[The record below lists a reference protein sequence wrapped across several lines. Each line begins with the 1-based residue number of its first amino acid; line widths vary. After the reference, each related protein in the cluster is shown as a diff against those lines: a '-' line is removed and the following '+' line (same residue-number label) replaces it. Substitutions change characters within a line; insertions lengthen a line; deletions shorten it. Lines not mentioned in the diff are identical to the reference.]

1 MAKRKQISDVLS
13 GQRAAL
19 YIRVSTHWQIDK
31 DSLPVQREE
40 LINYSKYALGITSYE
55 VFEDAG
61 YSAKNTERP
70 AYQAM
75 MARMRTGEF
84 SHLIVWK
91 LDRISRNLLDFAA
104 MYEELKQLGITFV
117 SKNEQFDTSS
127 AMGEAMLK
135 IILVFA
141 ELERKVTSERV
152 TSIMYSRAANGQWN
166 GGKVPFGYDYDKATK
181 EFSINEREAAVI
193 RMIYD
198 KYDEL
203 HSLLAV
209 ARFLNEK
216 GITSRK
222 GKHWNP
228 TTVGIILKNPFYI
241 GTYRYNYRNENDGLK
256 NWTIKE
262 ESEWILTE
270 DHHPAII
277 DADRW
282 REVGMTLYK
291 NRRSNKEGGSTYYRK
306 NTHIFA
312 GLLKCGNCGSYFQAT
327 IDRKRA
333 DGWRPSIYLCSR
345 HRRFD
350 DCDNKYIS
358 DVTLGPF
365 VLNYI
370 ANIMK
375 AQRSFGKTT
384 SIETLEK
391 KLLRGPLFADVEH
404 IEGVGL
410 QELYDMLRRGAVPTV
425 EYMSKRVQEATEK
438 PEAQERDL
446 LAAERRRNERA
457 LSRLKSLFLYG
468 EEAISEKDYVIEQ
481 KRLTDAIQKIDDRLE
496 EIEKNSSQHFT
507 ISDDEFITKASY
519 FIMSQKLTDKR
530 EVNYEH
536 LIRKIDPQLVKDFVN
551 SVCQNFC
558 ILDGRVEAIRFKN
571 GMEHRFLYRSQE

>member
-1 MAKRKQISDVLS
+1 
-13 GQRAAL
+13 
-19 YIRVSTHWQIDK
+19 
-31 DSLPVQREE
+31 
-40 LINYSKYALGITSYE
+40 
-55 VFEDAG
+55 
-61 YSAKNTERP
+61 
-70 AYQAM
+70 

-181 EFSINEREAAVI
+181 EFSINEREAAVV

-198 KYDEL
+198 KYEEL

-241 GTYRYNYRNENDGLK
+241 GTYRYNYRNENGGLK

-277 DADRW
+277 DVDRW

-327 IDRKRA
+327 TDRKRA

-345 HRRFD
+345 HRRFN

-536 LIRKIDPQLVKDFVN
+536 LIRKIDPQIVKDFVN

-571 GMEHRFLYRSQE
+571 GMEHRFLYRSPE

>member
-1 MAKRKQISDVLS
+1 MAKRVSDILN

-40 LINYSKYALGITSYE
+40 LINYCKYALGITSYE

-61 YSAKNTERP
+61 YSGKNTDRP
-70 AYQAM
+70 DYLRM
-75 MARMRTGEF
+75 MARIRSCEF
-84 SHLIVWK
+84 TYLLVWK

-117 SKNEQFDTSS
+117 SKNEQFDTST

-152 TSIMYSRAANGQWN
+152 TAIMYSRAANGQWN
-166 GGKVPFGYDYDKATK
+166 GGKVPFGYDCDKTTK
-181 EFSINEREAAVI
+181 EFTINGREAAVV

-198 KYDEL
+198 MYEAT
-203 HSLLAV
+203 HSLVTV
-209 ARFLNEK
+209 ARTLNEK
-216 GITSRK
+216 SITTRK
-222 GKHWNP
+222 GKTWSP
-228 TTVGIILKNPFYI
+228 TTVNIILKNPFYI
-241 GTYRYNYRNENDGLK
+241 GTYRYNYRNEGGGPR
-256 NWTIKE
+256 NWTIKD
-262 ESEWILTE
+262 ESEWMLTE

-277 DADRW
+277 DVDRW
-282 REVGMTLYK
+282 KDISMTLYK
-291 NRRSNKEGGSTYYRK
+291 NRRSNKEGGSTYFRK

-312 GLLKCGNCGSYFQAT
+312 GLLKCASCGSHFQAT

-345 HRRFD
+345 HRRYG
-350 DCDNKYIS
+350 DCENKYVS

-391 KLLRGPLFADVEH
+391 KLLRGPLFEDVAH

-425 EYMSKRVQEATEK
+425 EYASKAVESISTTSED
-438 PEAQERDL
+438 QERDL
-446 LAAERRRNERA
+446 LATERRRNERA
-457 LSRLKSLFLYG
+457 LARLKSLFLYDD
-468 EEAISEKDYVIEQ
+468 EALSEKDYIIEQ
-481 KRLTDAIQKIDDRLE
+481 KRLNDSIRKIDDRLE
-496 EIEKNSSQHFT
+496 EIEQNSSQHFG
-507 ISDDEFITKASY
+507 ISDDDFITKASY
-519 FIMSQKLTDKR
+519 FIMTQKLAEKR
-530 EVNYEH
+530 EVNYES
-536 LIRKIDPQLVKDFVN
+536 LVRKIDPKITKDFVN
-551 SVCQNFC
+551 SICQNFC
-558 ILDGRVEAIRFKN
+558 ISDGRVGAIRFKN
-571 GMEHRFLYRSQE
+571 GMEHRFLYRDAE

>member
-1 MAKRKQISDVLS
+1 MPLDSKLKMM
-13 GQRAAL
+13 RAAI

-40 LINYSKYALGITSYE
+40 LINYCKYALGITSFE

-61 YSAKNTERP
+61 YSAKNTDRP
-70 AYQAM
+70 AYQTM
-75 MARMRTGEF
+75 MARVRSGEF
-84 SHLIVWK
+84 THLLVWK
-91 LDRISRNLLDFAA
+91 LDRISRNLLDFAG
-104 MYEELKQLGITFV
+104 MYEELKQLGVTFV
-117 SKNEQFDTSS
+117 SKNEQFDTST

-152 TSIMYSRAANGQWN
+152 TAIMYSRAANGQWN

-181 EFSINEREAAVI
+181 EFSINEREAAVV

-198 KYDEL
+198 MYEDTR
-203 HSLLAV
+203 SLLAV
-209 ARFLNEK
+209 ARALNEK
-216 GITSRK
+216 SITSRK
-222 GKHWNP
+222 GKPWNP
-228 TTVGIILKNPFYI
+228 TTVSIILKNPFYI
-241 GTYRYNYRNENDGLK
+241 GTYRYNYRNEGGGPK
-256 NWTIKE
+256 NWTIKD

-282 REVGMTLYK
+282 RSISMALYK
-291 NRRSNKEGGSTYYRK
+291 NRRSNKEGGSTYHRK
-306 NTHIFA
+306 NIHIFA
-312 GLLKCGNCGSYFQAT
+312 GLLKCGGCGSYFQAS

-333 DGWRPSIYLCSR
+333 DGWRPSVYLCSR
-345 HRRFD
+345 HRRYG
-350 DCDNKYIS
+350 DCENKYVS

-391 KLLRGPLFADVEH
+391 KLLRGPLFTDVEH
-404 IEGVGL
+404 VEGIGL

-425 EYMSKRVQEATEK
+425 EYASKAVQAATGT

-457 LSRLKSLFLYG
+457 LARLKSLFLYG
-468 EEAISEKDYVIEQ
+468 EEAISEKDYILEQ
-481 KRLTDAIQKIDDRLE
+481 KRLTEAIQKIDERLE
-496 EIEKNSSQHFT
+496 ELEKNSSQQFS

-519 FIMSQKLTDKR
+519 FIMTQKLADKR
-530 EVNYEH
+530 EVNYES
-536 LIRKIDPQLVKDFVN
+536 LVRKIDPKITKDFIN
-551 SVCQNFC
+551 SICQNFC
-558 ILDGRVEAIRFKN
+558 IFDGRVEAIRFKN
-571 GMEHRFLYRSQE
+571 GMEHRFLYREAE